1 MKIDVF
7 NHVFPIEFFDAAE
20 PLMPGNAVERWKAI
34 ETIWDMDARM
44 KMMDQFDD
52 YCQIISMSQPPF
64 DLIAGP
70 EVSVELARVANDG
83 MAQICRKYP
92 DRMPSFIAS
101 LPMNNTEGA
110 EREIERVLDE
120 HNAAGFQIHTNVSGI
135 ALDQP
140 QFRDIFA
147 KIAERG
153 KAVWLHPTRPASH
166 SDYVNEE
173 QSFYEIFW
181 GIGWAYET
189 TSAMLR
195 MVCSGMMDE
204 IPDLKVI
211 AHHWG
216 AYVPH
221 AEGRFPLWE
230 VRNATM
236 GDGTSFADNLKK
248 PMIDYMRDFWADTA
262 MFGAKGASQA
272 GLDFYGAGNSFFA
285 SDCPYDLV
293 GGSELIA
300 STIRVI
306 EELDCSNDDRDQ
318 IFYKNSQSLLDL

>member
-1 MKIDVF
+1 MKIDIF
-7 NHVFPIEFFDAAE
+7 NHVFPTEFFDVAE
-20 PLMPGNAVERWKAI
+20 PLMPKIAVSRWKAI
-34 ETIWDMDARM
+34 QTIWDMDARARM
-44 KMMDQFDD
+44 LDEFDD
-52 YCQIISMSQPPF
+52 YCQVISMSQPPF

-70 EVSVELARVANDG
+70 DMALKLAQVANDG
-83 MAQICRKYP
+83 MSRICKKYP
-92 DRMPSFIAS
+92 DRMPRFIAS

-110 EREIERVLDE
+110 IREIDRVLDE
-120 HNAAGFQIHTNVSGI
+120 HNAAGFQIHTNVSGA

-147 KIAERG
+147 KISERG
-153 KAVWLHPTRPASH
+153 KAIWLHPTRPASH
-166 SDYVNEE
+166 ADYVTED

-204 IPDLKVI
+204 IPNLKVI

-216 AYVPH
+216 AYIPH

-236 GDGTSFADNLKK
+236 GDGTSFADKLKR
-248 PMIDYMRDFWADTA
+248 PMLDYMKDFWADTA
-262 MFGAKGASQA
+262 MFGAQAASQA
-272 GLDFYGAGNSFFA
+272 GFDFYGSGNSFFA

-293 GGSELIA
+293 GGSDLIRN
-300 STIRVI
+300 TIDVI
-306 EELDCSNDDRDQ
+306 NNLSCTDSDREMIYEQ
-318 IFYKNSQSLLDL
+318 NSRTLLNL